1 VCDTPRLELFMQ
13 KFKAWGLDA
22 YTDNPELAE
31 EFSSAN
37 LCVISISDICFFL

>member
-1 VCDTPRLELFMQ
+1 MQ

-31 EFSSAN
+31 EFSSTN
-37 LCVISISDICFFL
+37 LCVISISGICLFVILYTLMVLCR